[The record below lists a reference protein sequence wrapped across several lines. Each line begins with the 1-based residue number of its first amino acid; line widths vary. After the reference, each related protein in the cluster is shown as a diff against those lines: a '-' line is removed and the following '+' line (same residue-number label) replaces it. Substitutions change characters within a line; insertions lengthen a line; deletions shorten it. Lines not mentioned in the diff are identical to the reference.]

1 MSNLLG
7 VDVSKWSGDM
17 DWQKCYDAGARF
29 AFVRAGSINSVTGA
43 CYTDYQFIRNISLAP
58 DHFPVGCYWYFRPQ
72 HDPEKQADYFC
83 NLIEGENWQLP
94 PVLDLESTGGLSPT
108 RITESAA
115 NFVLRVNENLE
126 TLPILYSRAYWLN
139 KWTVPDDLM
148 KILELW
154 IARYTSKRKP
164 WGNLLPWPDLPA
176 IKPRDYDDW
185 VFWQW
190 SADGNGRGAEFGT
203 KSRSIDLDYFN
214 GDQAAFDEYV
224 NKPQPKPYPDLLDV
238 QVGFEGQLWAGQIE
252 RV

>member
-1 MSNLLG
+1 M
-7 VDVSKWSGDM
+7 
-17 DWQKCYDAGARF
+17 
-29 AFVRAGSINSVTGA
+29 
-43 CYTDYQFIRNISLAP
+43 
-58 DHFPVGCYWYFRPQ
+58 
-72 HDPEKQADYFC
+72 
-83 NLIEGENWQLP
+83 
-94 PVLDLESTGGLSPT
+94 LDLESTGGLSAT

-115 NFVLRVNENLE
+115 NFVLRVNENLGV
-126 TLPILYSRAYWLN
+126 LPILYSRAYWLN

-148 KILELW
+148 KLLELW

-164 WGNLLPWPDLPA
+164 WGNLLPWPDSPA

-190 SADGNGRGAEFGT
+190 SADGNGRGAEFGA
-203 KSRSIDLDYFN
+203 KSKSIDLDYFN

-238 QVGFEGQLWAGQIE
+238 QVGFEGQLYAGQIE